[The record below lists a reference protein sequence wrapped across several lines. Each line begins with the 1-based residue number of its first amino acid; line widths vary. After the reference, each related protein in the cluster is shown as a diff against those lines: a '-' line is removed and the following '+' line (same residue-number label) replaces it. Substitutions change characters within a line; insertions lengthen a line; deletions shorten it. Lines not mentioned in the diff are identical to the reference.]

1 MERWLATNAPS
12 VTGLQKFQAA
22 LKQHSFQR
30 HAAIKR
36 FAHKQP
42 LVTMRAV
49 GDVVGV
55 LLVNRIIVK
64 ANGSATIDAK
74 LRSLP
79 AVQGKQ
85 MAARGDGQAVHTLLI
100 GKPNFQRLVF
110 FAKTQAVKQ
119 LRQSRKRFELAAV
132 VIKLLVSNA

>member
-1 MERWLATNAPS
+1 
-12 VTGLQKFQAA
+12 
-22 LKQHSFQR
+22 
-30 HAAIKR
+30 
-36 FAHKQP
+36 
-42 LVTMRAV
+42 MRAV

-55 LLVNRIIVK
+55 LLVNRIIIK
-64 ANGSATIDAK
+64 ANRSATIDAK

-85 MAARGDGQAVHTLLI
+85 MAARVDGQAVQPCSSANQTFSVWFSSL
-100 GKPNFQRLVF
+100 K
-110 FAKTQAVKQ
+110 KQAVKQ